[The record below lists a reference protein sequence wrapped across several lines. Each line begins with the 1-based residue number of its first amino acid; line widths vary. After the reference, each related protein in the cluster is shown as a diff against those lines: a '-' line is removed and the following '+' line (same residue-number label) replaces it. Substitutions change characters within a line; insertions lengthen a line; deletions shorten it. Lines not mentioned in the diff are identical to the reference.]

1 MYFEYAIYLITL
13 RERLFWDREYVKFV
27 IFLDRDYR
35 ECYSFSQSFFLSAIY
50 ILFHFFGFFFF
61 CFFLV
66 GLSVLIDCTLVRD
79 SSVFCFVVEI
89 KYPIR

>member
-13 RERLFWDREYVKFV
+13 RERLFWDRECVKFV

-50 ILFHFFGFFFF
+50 ILFHFFF
-61 CFFLV
+61 FFLV

>member
-13 RERLFWDREYVKFV
+13 RERLFWDRECVKFV

-50 ILFHFFGFFFF
+50 ILFHFFIY
-61 CFFLV
+61 FLV

-89 KYPIR
+89 KIPIR